1 MNKQLLELRKKFRG
15 QTAKVE
21 GHAFNNDPLPE
32 GNAYVGKI
40 TRSEIKEG
48 EWIDKVTGVKT
59 PNLQH
64 RMMVRIEV
72 GEHKGR
78 TVFPYAPDL
87 LAVDGSGISSCATN
101 IQAILGDV
109 IPGSKDRDGNFE
121 LKMDAFLDEVENLA
135 HQCEGELI
143 EFAIKNKK
151 ANPKKPGAH
160 LDDKGR
166 PKQNYYIRRGL
177 GEDAKGVVKSAEQA
191 RVVEKIDPGASLNVT
206 RRKKS
211 VK

>member
-21 GHAFNNDPLPE
+21 GHGFDNSPLPE
-32 GNAYVGKI
+32 GNAYVGKV
-40 TRSEIKEG
+40 TRSEVKEG
-48 EWIDKVTGVKT
+48 EWVDKVTGVKT
-59 PNLQH
+59 ANLQH
-64 RMMVRIEV
+64 RIMLRIEV

-78 TVFPYAPDL
+78 TVFPYSPDL
-87 LAVDGSGISSCATN
+87 LAVDGSGITACAMN

-109 IPGSKDRDGNFE
+109 IPGKKDRDGNFE
-121 LKMDAFLDEVENLA
+121 LKVDAFLDEVENLA
-135 HQCEGELI
+135 HQCEGELV

-151 ANPKKPGAH
+151 ANAKGTH
-160 LDDKGR
+160 LDKDGKPR
-166 PKQNYYIRRGL
+166 QNYYIRRGL

-206 RRKKS
+206 RRKKA